1 MSNFCKSCG
10 VSIPSGQ
17 NFCSMCYG
25 DPAYG
30 SDDGYE
36 NYLREKDKEQ
46 KDIQHGN
53 EDWEVD
59 PEMGAHG

>member
-10 VSIPSGQ
+10 IQIPDGQ

-30 SDDGYE
+30 RDGYYE
-36 NYLREKDKEQ
+36 EYLREQEEYYEEEDNEMHISKEDDK
-46 KDIQHGN
+46 
-53 EDWEVD
+53 
-59 PEMGAHG
+59 